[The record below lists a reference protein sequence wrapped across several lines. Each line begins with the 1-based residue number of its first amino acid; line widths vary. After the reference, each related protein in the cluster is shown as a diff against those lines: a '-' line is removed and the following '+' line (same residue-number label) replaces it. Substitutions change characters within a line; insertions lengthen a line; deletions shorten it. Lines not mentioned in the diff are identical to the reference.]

1 MIIAYVE
8 LETDTGN
15 RYQYKIVSEKSEEN
29 FDCEPSMVYFET
41 NIANEIMKA
50 VANEKEKFNFNQQ
63 NYKIDLLLTEKR
75 FNNYN
80 KYVFKKVDLS
90 DGDPVEIIVY
100 KNKALCPACKKNNRE
115 MNLENVI
122 ATVRCLLNLNDTC
135 EIEIQHCK
143 NCDTYF
149 VEEQSLK
156 EYEKKYG
163 LLLFERVVESTFGG
177 DNYDDF
183 GHKFA
188 QDTVL
193 SRYGYLAQAEKM
205 SMETRRAIL
214 SFLID
219 KGYKNEIKNLLSSF
233 IFYRGEK
240 CYKACPIWQSDLKF
254 VNEYALEDDDYIGL
268 GCLKGF

>member
-8 LETDTGN
+8 LETDKEY

-29 FDCEPSMVYFET
+29 FDCEPAMVYYET
-41 NIANEIMKA
+41 NIANEIMKSSA
-50 VANEKEKFNFNQQ
+50 YEKEEFVFNQQ
-63 NYKIDLLLTEKR
+63 HYKIALLLTEKR
-75 FNNYN
+75 FNVYN
-80 KYVFKKVDLS
+80 KYAIRKVDLTS
-90 DGDPVEIIVY
+90 GKPVEIIVY
-100 KNKALCPACKKNNRE
+100 KSKALCPACKKNNRE

-163 LLLFERVVESTFGG
+163 LLLFERVTESNFSGYG
-177 DNYDDF
+177 YDEF
-183 GHKFA
+183 CGNFA
-188 QDTVL
+188 KDTIL
-193 SRYGYLAQAEKM
+193 SRYGYVAQAEKM
-205 SMETRRAIL
+205 NVDSRRAIL

-219 KGYKNEIKNLLSSF
+219 QGHKSEIKNILSSF
-233 IFYRGEK
+233 IYNRSER
-240 CYKACPIWQSDLKF
+240 CYKACSIWESDLRF
-254 VNEYALEDDDYIGL
+254 VNEYDSEHDDYVGL
-268 GCLKGF
+268 GWLTRL